1 MLCRSLNKYSTV
13 FLSPVRTAATVTRS
27 VSRAVAM
34 VLPPAV
40 ALAWR
45 VPILCGRLTQYPE
58 CRIICQCT
66 GFDQIGF
73 LTSIP
78 IVPGYRC
85 EIGHTRTTCAA
96 CSWPVHWPSS
106 ATPRSTAPS
115 IGPGSRR
122 CWRGARR
129 RSPHR
134 AGQQDCADG
143 LGHDGQG
150 RALQATRRTC
160 GVLPAFSFQG
170 SDSLPAMILAK
181 QRPKFPTALREPLAK
196 PFLKQ
201 DP

>member
-1 MLCRSLNKYSTV
+1 MRCRSLNKYSTV

-40 ALAWR
+40 APAWL

-106 ATPRSTAPS
+106 ATPRSRHPTSALAYGVVGAAPDE
-115 IGPGSRR
+115 GRR
-122 CWRGARR
+122 
-129 RSPHR
+129 HR
-134 AGQQDCADG
+134 ACQQDCADG
-143 LGHDGQG
+143 LGRDGQG

-160 GVLPAFSFQG
+160 GVNEIAPVS
-170 SDSLPAMILAK
+170 
-181 QRPKFPTALREPLAK
+181 QRDVKVGRANST
-196 PFLKQ
+196 
-201 DP
+201 